1 MSQTETAKTPAG
13 VINSY
18 ARPNAETL
26 LSAIYFTLALVH
38 LAALAGFSHRYTRED
53 VALIEIRLM
62 AGTLIVVWPAF
73 WLEAAVRLHLACIR
87 NQWKQGLLAA
97 LLVAVLPPLRLGFR
111 GYFRRE
117 ELWLP
122 FLGWQ
127 RADKE
132 LYRRLERAF
141 SVPMIVLA
149 LLVLPILVL
158 EFGWEEWRKIYPWF
172 GLTLDVCS
180 AVIWSAFALEFIL
193 LISLSENK
201 LQFCVRHW
209 IELLIVVLPLA
220 ELLPVLLTDLV
231 PALRLLRILR
241 LQQLGRFGRVY
252 RLRALLTRMWRAFLL
267 LELVQRL
274 TGQTPQKR
282 LRRLRE
288 LLAAK
293 LEEVEQLQQ
302 EIARLEAQVQQ
313 SPNSPDSEC
322 TKQRL
327 LSEH

>member
-1 MSQTETAKTPAG
+1 LTIRTAELALPLGISPQFHGGNLFHAG
-13 VINSY
+13 VA
-18 ARPNAETL
+18 ARI
-26 LSAIYFTLALVH
+26 LSPLQRL
-38 LAALAGFSHRYTRED
+38 
-53 VALIEIRLM
+53 RLM

-73 WLEAAVRLHLACIR
+73 WLESGVRLHLASVVNGSKGCC
-87 NQWKQGLLAA
+87 GM
-97 LLVAVLPPLRLGFR
+97 PPLR
-111 GYFRRE
+111 
-117 ELWLP
+117 
-122 FLGWQ
+122 
-127 RADKE
+127 
-132 LYRRLERAF
+132 
-141 SVPMIVLA
+141 
-149 LLVLPILVL
+149 
-158 EFGWEEWRKIYPWF
+158 
-172 GLTLDVCS
+172 
-180 AVIWSAFALEFIL
+180 
-193 LISLSENK
+193 
-201 LQFCVRHW
+201 
-209 IELLIVVLPLA
+209 LLIVVLPLA

-288 LLAAK
+288 LLGAK